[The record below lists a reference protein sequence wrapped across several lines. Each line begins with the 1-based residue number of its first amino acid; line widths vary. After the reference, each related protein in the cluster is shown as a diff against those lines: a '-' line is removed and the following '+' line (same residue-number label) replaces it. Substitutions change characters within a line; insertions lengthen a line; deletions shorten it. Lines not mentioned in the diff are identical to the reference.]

1 MKRSYLMFL
10 LCIAFAVPLLA
21 SPPLGAVVDSWHYD
35 PQTRMVTIRI
45 ANISEKD
52 ITAYNM
58 SITETFADQ
67 SVSSTEHLT
76 DMLGAVV
83 TVRQAKGTPDEDRIL
98 RELGNGTL
106 EAHQTRER
114 VFGPYA
120 KVVTDFQGTI
130 DVVAYADGRAEAT
143 NAPAL
148 DRLREH
154 RNAELRS
161 YQKANQILKEVLADS
176 TIQTP
181 GSEAAKRLEKFL
193 ADWKAQHAH
202 SMDMET
208 ATIEA
213 MVGDLKRAPLA
224 AEGHHLSETEYLHQ
238 YAAQK
243 DEHVSF
249 LSVHSQLTTGGAQ

>member
-1 MKRSYLMFL
+1 MKRYYLTFL
-10 LCIAFAVPLLA
+10 LCITFAVPLRA
-21 SPPLGAVVDSWHYD
+21 APPLGAVVESWHFD
-35 PQTRMVTIRI
+35 PQTRMLTIRI
-45 ANISEKD
+45 ANISGKD

-58 SITETFADQ
+58 SITETFADL

-83 TVRQAKGTPDEDRIL
+83 AVQHAKGTPDEDRI
-98 RELGNGTL
+98 RNELGNGTL

-114 VFGPYA
+114 VFGPYT
-120 KVVTDFQGTI
+120 KVVTNFQATI
-130 DVVAYADGRAEAT
+130 DVVAYSDGGAETT

-161 YQKANQILKEVLADS
+161 YQKANQIIKEVLADP

-181 GSEAAKRLEKFL
+181 GSEASRRLEKFL
-193 ADWKAQHAH
+193 ADWRAQHAH

-224 AEGHHLSETEYLHQ
+224 AEGQHLSETEYLHQ
-238 YAAQK
+238 YAAHK
-243 DEHVSF
+243 DEHISF
-249 LSVHSQLTTGGAQ
+249 LSVHSQLKPGGAR